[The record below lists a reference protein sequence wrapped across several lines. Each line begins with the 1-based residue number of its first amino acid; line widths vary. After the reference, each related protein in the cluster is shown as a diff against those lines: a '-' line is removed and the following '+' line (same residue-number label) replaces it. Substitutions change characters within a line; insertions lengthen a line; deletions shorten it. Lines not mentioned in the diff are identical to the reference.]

1 MSHENG
7 ITRFP
12 VRRIW
17 MSGAEDFLKELTE
30 TPCID
35 HLKGPELKRA
45 LELGSSV
52 LLQLVIVGDD
62 FHLDF
67 GRRMSTLEIA
77 SVRGGDANFP
87 G

>member
-1 MSHENG
+1 
-7 ITRFP
+7 
-12 VRRIW
+12 

-35 HLKGPELKRA
+35 HLKGPEPKRA

-52 LLQLVIVGDD
+52 LLQLIIVGDD
-62 FHLDF
+62 SHLDF

-77 SVRGGDANFP
+77 SVWGGDANFP